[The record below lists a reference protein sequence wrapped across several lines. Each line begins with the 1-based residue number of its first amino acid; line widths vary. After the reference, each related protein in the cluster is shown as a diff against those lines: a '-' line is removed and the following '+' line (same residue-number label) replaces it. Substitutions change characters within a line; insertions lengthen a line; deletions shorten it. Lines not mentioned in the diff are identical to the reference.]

1 MENGD
6 FGDDDFMNEEF
17 GAEEFDEVYHDEG
30 SDPDY
35 TESDEDIDPALGA
48 LDDFTDDEGRSICS
62 DVDDEDISLSALNDE
77 MDTFHA
83 DLRAASGF
91 KKPRRTGGRR
101 QIGDEIYSFE
111 IRGLLGQANSAYA
124 FGKLDEAMKLVK
136 QIIHIEPGVY
146 SAWKILGEIFKEKGD
161 KRKCLL
167 AWLTA
172 AHARPKDWELW
183 VMCAKMSLDQY
194 GTDNR
199 AYKDQAVY
207 CYNRAISAKP
217 ENIDAIYDR
226 ALLLKELGSLNKA
239 AEGFVTLN
247 RLLPNDMSVLK
258 ELAGLYIQMDKVPEA
273 IEYYRRS
280 VEHFKAT
287 GNPDNAFGWSEL
299 NIFVELYCLEKQWAK
314 AIDTIGSV
322 GRWLYGRATET
333 YWDKINGDDREWDGD
348 DRPRR
353 CMVREFEAGRFQKES
368 YYLPLELRVKLGL
381 CRLQQENMEEA
392 MHHFQHLH
400 TEARNSPTY
409 SDLFQEV
416 GDALYGGGHFNEAIS
431 YYSVVVEGAVY
442 LDRKLWFNMADCYKG
457 LDNIEDAE
465 DCYGTILEAYPKEDE
480 AMMQLAGIYEVTGRK
495 AEALDLVNQIIAMR
509 REKEKAEKVMK
520 AVTVTVQQAEEAES
534 LAFFPNQP
542 ISERVKRKRTG
553 ILSEAE
559 KMEMNAKRTEQTE
572 IRYRKLEYLRPSM
585 EAGDPEAVK
594 EWLDT
599 AGDLVDDFRNTRALY
614 PHERKNRFKG
624 FMTTA
629 QRRALALGETRRI
642 EKMQDRL
649 KQSLTFEEEEIE
661 EPEHLSRFRG
671 LDFDTW
677 LYIFMQYAICL
688 AKYDNYQDSYD
699 VCNAAK
705 DANVF
710 YHSKKRTFIIYVT
723 WLACAIH
730 VGDSDS
736 CSTLSRWFMTTF
748 QFTTEAYNLF
758 TASITASKNGLE
770 VFHNNANQ
778 KYLLRQIKAMDQ
790 VLTGERKTGA
800 ANLTGEC
807 PSGSASGEKYVP
819 KEADVGLIM
828 LYAHI
833 LASGKSYLSALN
845 YYTRAY
851 ALVPG
856 DALITFCIGL
866 AYLHRSMQR
875 QSENRHIMALQGIS
889 FIFDYYDI
897 RCGRPEE
904 QQEEVEKDVQPEKR
918 QEAEYNVGRAFQH
931 IGLTHLAI
939 PYYER
944 VLQISEENTI
954 DGDLKWEAAYN
965 LQMIYMTSGN
975 AKLAADVTERYLVI

>member
-1 MENGD
+1 M
-6 FGDDDFMNEEF
+6 ML
-17 GAEEFDEVYHDEG
+17 
-30 SDPDY
+30 
-35 TESDEDIDPALGA
+35 T
-48 LDDFTDDEGRSICS
+48 
-62 DVDDEDISLSALNDE
+62 
-77 MDTFHA
+77 
-83 DLRAASGF
+83 
-91 KKPRRTGGRR
+91 
-101 QIGDEIYSFE
+101 
-111 IRGLLGQANSAYA
+111 
-124 FGKLDEAMKLVK
+124 LV
-136 QIIHIEPGVY
+136 
-146 SAWKILGEIFKEKGD
+146 
-161 KRKCLL
+161 
-167 AWLTA
+167 
-172 AHARPKDWELW
+172 
-183 VMCAKMSLDQY
+183 
-194 GTDNR
+194 
-199 AYKDQAVY
+199 
-207 CYNRAISAKP
+207 
-217 ENIDAIYDR
+217 
-226 ALLLKELGSLNKA
+226 
-239 AEGFVTLN
+239 
-247 RLLPNDMSVLK
+247 
-258 ELAGLYIQMDKVPEA
+258 
-273 IEYYRRS
+273 
-280 VEHFKAT
+280 
-287 GNPDNAFGWSEL
+287 
-299 NIFVELYCLEKQWAK
+299 
-314 AIDTIGSV
+314 
-322 GRWLYGRATET
+322 
-333 YWDKINGDDREWDGD
+333 
-348 DRPRR
+348 
-353 CMVREFEAGRFQKES
+353 
-368 YYLPLELRVKLGL
+368 
-381 CRLQQENMEEA
+381 
-392 MHHFQHLH
+392 
-400 TEARNSPTY
+400 
-409 SDLFQEV
+409 
-416 GDALYGGGHFNEAIS
+416 
-431 YYSVVVEGAVY
+431 
-442 LDRKLWFNMADCYKG
+442 
-457 LDNIEDAE
+457 
-465 DCYGTILEAYPKEDE
+465 
-480 AMMQLAGIYEVTGRK
+480 
-495 AEALDLVNQIIAMR
+495 IA
-509 REKEKAEKVMK
+509 
-520 AVTVTVQQAEEAES
+520 
-534 LAFFPNQP
+534 
-542 ISERVKRKRTG
+542 
-553 ILSEAE
+553 
-559 KMEMNAKRTEQTE
+559 
-572 IRYRKLEYLRPSM
+572 
-585 EAGDPEAVK
+585 
-594 EWLDT
+594 
-599 AGDLVDDFRNTRALY
+599 
-614 PHERKNRFKG
+614 
-624 FMTTA
+624 
-629 QRRALALGETRRI
+629 
-642 EKMQDRL
+642 
-649 KQSLTFEEEEIE
+649 FEEEEIE

-723 WLACAIH
+723 WLGGLPLPPYFPCTSAGANIYSFHLACAIH

-904 QQEEVEKDVQPEKR
+904 QEEVEKDVQPEKR

-931 IGLTHLAI
+931 IGISSFLSTNLGFRGADQEWFFLGLTHLAI

-975 AKLAADVTERYLVI
+975 AKLAAEVTERYLVI